1 MLSIIFIRVIQTLI
15 VHKVHSNIILQRI
28 AIAFN
33 RVKTKF
39 EMGSTSS
46 KEKPQKIPNKEEDL
60 TALTKDLS
68 RNGSPLQIP
77 RMHPVDW
84 KSGQVFTA
92 DDDPDRMDASNY
104 QWNPPKFLVE
114 KDPIIQREKLAV
126 DEIDL
131 SLIGIDPVPNK
142 SSDLVFAKVI
152 HNILEPNECAE
163 LIASVN
169 DKGKF
174 TRIFYHTFGS
184 IHL

>member
-1 MLSIIFIRVIQTLI
+1 MG
-15 VHKVHSNIILQRI
+15 SNSSKASKEERQINL
-28 AIAFN
+28 N
-33 RVKTKF
+33 RV
-39 EMGSTSS
+39 
-46 KEKPQKIPNKEEDL
+46 EDL
-60 TALTKDLS
+60 TALAKELS
-68 RNGSPLQIP
+68 LNGSPLQTP

-84 KSGQVFTA
+84 KSGQVFTV
-92 DDDPDRMDASNY
+92 DDDPDRMNASNY
-104 QWNPPKFLVE
+104 QWHPPKFLVE

-131 SLIGIDPVPNK
+131 SFIGVDPNPNK
-142 SSDLVFAKVI
+142 SSHSVFAKVI

-174 TRIFYHTFGS
+174 TLIFYHTFAS

>member
-1 MLSIIFIRVIQTLI
+1 
-15 VHKVHSNIILQRI
+15 
-28 AIAFN
+28 
-33 RVKTKF
+33 
-39 EMGSTSS
+39 MGNNSS
-46 KEKPQKIPNKEEDL
+46 KGEPQITPQKEKQITPNKEEDL
-60 TALTKDLS
+60 AALTKDLS
-68 RNGSPLQIP
+68 LNGSPLQTP

-92 DDDPDRMDASNY
+92 DDDPDRMNASNY
-104 QWNPPKFLVE
+104 QWHPPKFLVE

-131 SLIGIDPVPNK
+131 SSIGIDPVPNK
-142 SSDLVFAKVI
+142 SSDSVFAKVI

-174 TRIFYHTFGS
+174 TRIIYHTFGS

>member
-1 MLSIIFIRVIQTLI
+1 
-15 VHKVHSNIILQRI
+15 
-28 AIAFN
+28 
-33 RVKTKF
+33 
-39 EMGSTSS
+39 MGNNSS
-46 KEKPQKIPNKEEDL
+46 KGEPQITPQKEKQITPNKEEDL
-60 TALTKDLS
+60 AALTKDLS
-68 RNGSPLQIP
+68 LNGSPLQTP

-92 DDDPDRMDASNY
+92 DDDPDRMNASNY
-104 QWNPPKFLVE
+104 QWHSPKFLAE

-131 SLIGIDPVPNK
+131 SSIGIDPVPNK
-142 SSDLVFAKVI
+142 STDSVFAKVI

>member
-1 MLSIIFIRVIQTLI
+1 
-15 VHKVHSNIILQRI
+15 
-28 AIAFN
+28 
-33 RVKTKF
+33 
-39 EMGSTSS
+39 MGSNSS
-46 KEKPQKIPNKEEDL
+46 KASKEEPQITPNKEEDIA
-60 TALTKDLS
+60 ALTKDLS
-68 RNGSPLQIP
+68 LNGSHLQTP

-92 DDDPDRMDASNY
+92 DDAPDRMNASNY
-104 QWNPPKFLVE
+104 QWRPPIFLVE
-114 KDPIIQREKLAV
+114 KDPITQREKLSV

-131 SLIGIDPVPNK
+131 SFIGVDPNPNK
-142 SSDLVFAKVI
+142 RAHSVFAKVI

-174 TRIFYHTFGS
+174 TLIFYHTFGS